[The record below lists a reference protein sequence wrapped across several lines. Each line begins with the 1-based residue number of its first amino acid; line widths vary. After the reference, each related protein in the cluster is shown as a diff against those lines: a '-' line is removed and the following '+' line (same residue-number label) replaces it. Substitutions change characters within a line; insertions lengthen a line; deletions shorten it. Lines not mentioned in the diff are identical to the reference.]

1 MDEHLLDFWR
11 RVMDEGTRRLGRAE
25 YKEAESFFRQG
36 ASTAEQLEAPEVLA
50 FSVRLLATVRVKL
63 GELESAETG
72 FRQALGIC
80 QKVDNA
86 KGMAEAW
93 AGLASVSLGRGS
105 FAQAAQYCELAIS
118 VYPPTSPPL
127 RLGMLYSDL
136 GQAYAQLELW
146 EKALK
151 AYDRAQD
158 LCHRY
163 GYPKGEGELK
173 VLMGEIC
180 YRRGDKKKAE
190 DWFKEA
196 CRIFAGLGDPATLA
210 NALQYMAFIYYDQN
224 RMELAEEILRRAV
237 ALWLKCD
244 MPAEASESCYFL
256 SKIEQNL
263 GAGSEAEAYIELSI
277 KLYEKEDIGLALRYQ
292 SLAGIALTDLELV
305 KAEKYFL
312 QALNRFQALGDNN
325 KAGEI
330 FQTLAVLA
338 DLDERRTE
346 ALGYHEKAI
355 ETLSAAD
362 SPAVEARQ
370 GLALFYEKHHNYR
383 KALETFWT
391 ALQIARENGLD
402 SGELETA
409 IQRVSR
415 LLRKKGRGTG

>member
-1 MDEHLLDFWR
+1 MDEQLLGFWR

-25 YKEAESFFRQG
+25 YQEAESFFQQG
-36 ASTAEQLEAPEVLA
+36 ASTAERLGAPEVLA

-72 FRQALGIC
+72 FSRALEIC
-80 QKVDNA
+80 QNVDNA

-93 AGLASVSLGRGS
+93 AGLASVAFGRGA
-105 FAQAAQYCELAIS
+105 FAQAVRYYEQAIS
-118 VYPPTSPPL
+118 VYPPASPPL

-136 GQAYAQLELW
+136 GQAYALLELW
-146 EKALK
+146 EKALR

-158 LCHRY
+158 LCHRH

-180 YRRGDKKKAE
+180 YRRGEKKKAE

-196 CRIFAGLGDPATLA
+196 CRIFAALGDPATLA

-224 RMELAEEILRRAV
+224 RMKPAEEILRRAI
-237 ALWLKCD
+237 ALWLLCD

-263 GAGSEAEAYIELSI
+263 GTGGEAEAYIELSI

-312 QALNRFQALGDNN
+312 QALNLFRVLGDEN

-338 DLDERRTE
+338 DLDGRQTE
-346 ALGYHEKAI
+346 ARGYHEKAI
-355 ETLSAAD
+355 EALSAAG
-362 SPAVEARQ
+362 SLAVEARQ

-391 ALQIARENGLD
+391 ALQMARESGLD
-402 SGELETA
+402 SEELETG

-415 LLRKKGRGTG
+415 LLRKKGRGTW